1 MRRSSPWLLPL
12 VAALGVAI
20 AVRVLLPF
28 DGLYGQDAFA
38 YFRYARALGP
48 HFAAG
53 APLPALYWPIG
64 YPVTVALLLPLT
76 GGNPAAGQIV
86 SALACAWAAAATGL
100 LVRDLESLD
109 GKPGEDPWPAVLAGL
124 TVAVSGAVL
133 RSSQVVMAD
142 GLGLGAAAAALFGV
156 VRYAKDRRGPWLVA
170 AAVSLGW
177 GASARWMVG
186 LLALPLGVFVLVHA
200 WAPRRL
206 DAPDVRAGT
215 SARPGHGPRLWPSA
229 LAATLAGLAA
239 LAPALAVARSVP
251 LSLAKHEWLLG
262 WSLRN
267 VLARDVHTPEGHAV
281 YRLPIGLFYLARL
294 GWPDYFFPAAALL
307 SLAGGW
313 TLARER
319 RWATCALLLGWPA
332 VVWLFV
338 SGIPYES
345 PRFLLPTLPAIG
357 ALSGIG
363 LASLR
368 RRVSARTGSK
378 LTILVACA
386 QLVGLVIGARE
397 HARLV
402 ARKNE
407 DRDLVAWAAARMG
420 PDARLL
426 IAGPSLAFQ
435 YYAAITGRDFLSA
448 SSDEVAALV
457 ASGSPLFVLADV
469 DELETQWLGLNPERR
484 FAALSRDPGLAVIG
498 THPPYTL
505 FRVRSDASGTAP
517 QDRAGPGRP

>member
-20 AVRVLLPF
+20 AVRLWLPF

-48 HFAAG
+48 HFSGG

-64 YPVTVALLLPLT
+64 YPVTVALFLPLT

-133 RSSQVVMAD
+133 RSSQVVMSD
-142 GLGLGAAAAALFGV
+142 GLGLGAAAAALFCG
-156 VRYAKDRRGPWLVA
+156 VRYAKDRHGPWLVA
-170 AAVSLGW
+170 AALSLAW

-186 LLALPLGVFVLVHA
+186 LLALPLGVFVLLHA
-200 WAPRRL
+200 WAPRHL
-206 DAPDVRAGT
+206 DATDVGRGPSAGL
-215 SARPGHGPRLWPSA
+215 RHRPRLWPWA

-251 LSLAKHEWLLG
+251 LSLAQHEFLLG

-267 VLARDVHTPEGHAV
+267 VFARDVHMAEGHAV
-281 YRLPIGLFYLARL
+281 YRLPIGVFYLARL
-294 GWPDYFFPAAALL
+294 GWPDYFFPAHALL
-307 SLAGGW
+307 SLAGAW
-313 TLARER
+313 ALVRER
-319 RWATCALLLGWPA
+319 RWATSALLLGWPA

-338 SGIPYES
+338 SGIPFES

-357 ALSGIG
+357 ALLGIG

-386 QLVGLVIGARE
+386 QLAGLVMGARE

-402 ARKNE
+402 ARKND
-407 DRDLVAWAAARMG
+407 DRDLVAWAAERMG
-420 PDARLL
+420 LDAKLL

-435 YYAAITGRDFLSA
+435 YYASITGRDLLWA

-457 ASGSPLFVLADV
+457 ASGSPVFVLADV
-469 DELETQWLGLNPERR
+469 NELETQWPGLNPERR

-505 FRVRSDASGTAP
+505 FRVRSDASGTTP
-517 QDRAGPGRP
+517 RARIEPGPP